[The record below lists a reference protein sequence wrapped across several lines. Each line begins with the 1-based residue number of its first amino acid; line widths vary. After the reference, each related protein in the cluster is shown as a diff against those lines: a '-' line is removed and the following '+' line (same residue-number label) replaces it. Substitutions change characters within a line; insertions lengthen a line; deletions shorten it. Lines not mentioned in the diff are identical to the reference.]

1 MSTTKPNKI
10 QHHYDSIADV
20 YDHHYDHHR
29 GRRYHTHLSNQLMH
43 PLPRGGRLLDIGCGT
58 GLFVEKFIK
67 TGGTAVG
74 LDISGKMISRAQ
86 RRCPASDFIVG
97 TGEKIP
103 FTDNSFEAV
112 SSLLAFSYVKDP
124 HAMLTESYRVLKP
137 GGVISICTLGKKL
150 LTRGIPAIYQLGEK
164 MKIKH
169 LVMKDFGEHYYDKEE
184 MNRLFT
190 RAGFSEVGV
199 SWCSFAHI
207 DMIDPIFNFAIKV
220 EPFVEKRVPQLA
232 YNICVSGKK
241 PAE

>member
-1 MSTTKPNKI
+1 MSSIKQNKI
-10 QHHYDSIADV
+10 QHHYDSIAHV

-29 GRRYHTHLSNQLMH
+29 GRSYHTHISIQLMR
-43 PLPRGGRLLDIGCGT
+43 PLPDGGRLLDIGCGT
-58 GLFVEKFIK
+58 GLFVEKFIRK
-67 TGGTAVG
+67 GGTAVG
-74 LDISGKMISRAQ
+74 LDISRKMISRAQ
-86 RRCPASDFIVG
+86 QRCPASEFIIG

-103 FTDNSFEAV
+103 FCDSSFDAI

-124 HAMLTESYRVLKP
+124 LAMLTESYRVLKP

-150 LTRGIPAIYQLGEK
+150 LTCGIPAIYQIGEK

-169 LVMKDFGEHYYDKEE
+169 VVMKDFGEQYYDKND
-184 MNRLFT
+184 MTSLFT
-190 RAGFSEVGV
+190 SAGFLEVDV

-207 DMIDPIFNFAIKV
+207 DMIDPLFNLACKV

-241 PAE
+241 PMD

>member
-1 MSTTKPNKI
+1 MSTTRPDKI

-29 GRRYHTHLSNQLMH
+29 GRSYHTHISSQLMR

-67 TGGTAVG
+67 NGGTAVG
-74 LDISGKMISRAQ
+74 LDISGKMISRAYS
-86 RRCPASDFIVG
+86 RCPTSEFIVG

-103 FTDNSFEAV
+103 FCDDSFEAV
-112 SSLLAFSYVKDP
+112 ASLLAFSYVKDP
-124 HAMLTESYRVLKP
+124 NAMLSESYRVLKS
-137 GGVISICTLGKKL
+137 GGVLSICTLGKKL

-169 LVMKDFGEHYYDKEE
+169 IVMKDFGEHYYDKND
-184 MNRLFT
+184 MIRLFT
-190 RAGFSEVGV
+190 EAGFSEVDV

-207 DMIDPIFNFAIKV
+207 DMIDPLFNFAQKV

-232 YNICVSGKK
+232 YNICVSGRK
-241 PAE
+241 PLE

>member
-1 MSTTKPNKI
+1 MSATQPDKI

-20 YDHHYDHHR
+20 YDHHYDHQR
-29 GRRYHTHLSNQLMH
+29 GRSYHIHISSQLMR

-67 TGGTAVG
+67 NGGTAVG
-74 LDISGKMISRAQ
+74 LDISGKMISRAHH
-86 RRCPASDFIVG
+86 RCPTSEFILG
-97 TGEKIP
+97 TGEKLP
-103 FTDNSFEAV
+103 FDDRSFDAV
-112 SSLLAFSYVKDP
+112 ASLLAFSYVKDP
-124 HAMLTESYRVLKP
+124 DAMLSESYRVLKP

-150 LTRGIPAIYQLGEK
+150 LTRGIPAIYHLGEK

-169 LVMKDFGEHYYDKEE
+169 LVMKDFGEHYYDKND
-184 MNRLFT
+184 MIGLFT
-190 RAGFSEVGV
+190 KAGFSSVDV

-207 DMIDPIFNFAIKV
+207 NMIDPIFNLATKV

-241 PAE
+241 PLE

>member
-1 MSTTKPNKI
+1 LSATKHNKI

-29 GRRYHTHLSNQLMH
+29 GRSYHIHISNQLMR
-43 PLPRGGRLLDIGCGT
+43 PLPPGGRLLDIGCGT

-67 TGGTAVG
+67 NGGTAVG
-74 LDISGKMISRAQ
+74 LDISGNMISRAHA
-86 RRCPASDFIVG
+86 RCPTSEFIVG

-103 FTDNSFEAV
+103 FCDNSFEAV
-112 SSLLAFSYVKDP
+112 ASLLVFSYVKDP
-124 HAMLTESYRVLKP
+124 HAMLRESYRVLKP

-150 LTRGIPAIYQLGEK
+150 LTRGIPAIYQLSEK

-169 LVMKDFGEHYYDKEE
+169 ILMKDFGEHYYDKNE
-184 MNRLFT
+184 MISLFIQ
-190 RAGFSEVGV
+190 AGFSEVNV

-207 DMIDPIFNFAIKV
+207 DMIDPLFNLACKV

-232 YNICVSGKK
+232 YNICVSGRK
-241 PAE
+241 PLE